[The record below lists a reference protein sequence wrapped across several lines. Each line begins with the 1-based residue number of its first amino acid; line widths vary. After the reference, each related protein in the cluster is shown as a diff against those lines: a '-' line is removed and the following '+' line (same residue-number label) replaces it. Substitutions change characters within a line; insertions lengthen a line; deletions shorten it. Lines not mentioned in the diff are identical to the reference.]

1 VLSNFVGDGPGI
13 VLFLIWLVLPPVYMV
28 VIGRRYAQQCAESA
42 YEAVWAREE
51 LRQVL
56 DDLRAAPEPDEPVTV
71 PLARQYRAEPSAP
84 SGRHRLRTD
93 RSVPLA
99 RTGT

>member
-1 VLSNFVGDGPGI
+1 MGDGPGV
-13 VLFLIWLVLPPVYMV
+13 VLFVVWLALPPLYVV

-51 LRQVL
+51 LRQAL
-56 DDLRAAPEPDEPVTV
+56 DDLRAVPEPAEPVTV
-71 PLARQYRAEPSAP
+71 PLPRQYRAEPSAP
-84 SGRHRLRTD
+84 PGRHRLRTD
-93 RSVPLA
+93 RSVLLA